1 MIIEAVKDVPFTPKR
16 NADSTTALI
25 FFYETSRDDS
35 ALRRQYGSHRLL
47 TPPQHLSFYETSRDD
62 SANEGLTLSQYVG

>member
-35 ALRRQYGSHRLL
+35 A
-47 TPPQHLSFYETSRDD
+47 
-62 SANEGLTLSQYVG
+62 NEGLTLSQYVG